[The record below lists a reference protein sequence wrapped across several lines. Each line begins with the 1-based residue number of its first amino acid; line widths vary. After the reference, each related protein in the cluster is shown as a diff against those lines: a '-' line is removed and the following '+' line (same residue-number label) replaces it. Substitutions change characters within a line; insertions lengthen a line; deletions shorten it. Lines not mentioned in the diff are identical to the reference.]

1 MPAGRIPGALASAD
15 SLGQVNTLIE
25 TMLAELQPRVSD
37 WYPDADGA
45 IRPDVD
51 EVDARASAHII
62 RVSVPRSGA
71 PPARLIVKAG
81 WGETM
86 PDSSDR
92 PRLVEITNLAD
103 RRRLELAALR
113 MIEARLV
120 EVGDPNLVAVRPLGL
135 LPESSAVVME
145 AFEGEPLHRHL
156 MRGPFQP
163 GATRRPTTLA
173 RTAGRWLR
181 ILHDTP
187 PTTQQV
193 RQAARSDLAA
203 AFASYGSFLAATRGT
218 NELDPLVAAGIDAVW
233 RLPDPL
239 PLVITHGDFAPRNI
253 LVDATGRLAVIDLLA
268 RWQAPAYEDVAAFLV
283 ALHTSRANA
292 VTRGVLF
299 GPTFE
304 RLEPAFLAG
313 YYGSEPVPRHAIG
326 VYELLLVLD
335 KWAARTS
342 RRTPR
347 GLRRVSERIL
357 DDHYLARSRLL
368 ARRLAEAA

>member
-1 MPAGRIPGALASAD
+1 VDAL
-15 SLGQVNTLIE
+15 VE
-25 TMLAELQPRVSD
+25 TILAELQSRVRD
-37 WYPDADGA
+37 WYPDADGT
-45 IRPDVD
+45 IKPDVD
-51 EVDARASAHII
+51 EVDARAFAYVI
-62 RVSVPRSGA
+62 RVSVPRTGA

-81 WGETM
+81 PGETV
-86 PDSSDR
+86 PDSNDR
-92 PRLVEITNLAD
+92 PRLVAITDMAD
-103 RRRLELAALR
+103 RRRLELEALR
-113 MIEARLV
+113 MVEARLE
-120 EVGDPNLVAVRPLGL
+120 EVGDPMLAAVRPLGL

-156 MRGPFQP
+156 MRGPFQR
-163 GATRRPTTLA
+163 GAARRPTTLA
-173 RTAGRWLR
+173 RAAGRWLR
-181 ILHDTP
+181 VLHDTP
-187 PTTQQV
+187 PSTQDV
-193 RQAARSDLAA
+193 RQAAPSDLAA
-203 AFASYGSFLAATRGT
+203 AFASYGSFLSAARGS
-218 NELDPLVAAGIDAVW
+218 NDLDPLVAVGIEAVS

-239 PLVITHGDFAPRNI
+239 PLAITHGDFAPRNI
-253 LVDATGRLAVIDLLA
+253 LVDATGRLAVIDLLG

-357 DDHYLARSRLL
+357 DRHYLARSRLL

>member
-1 MPAGRIPGALASAD
+1 VDA
-15 SLGQVNTLIE
+15 LIE
-25 TMLAELQPRVSD
+25 TILAELQPRVRE

-51 EVDARASAHII
+51 EVDARASAHVI
-62 RVSVPRSGA
+62 RVSVPRTWA

-81 WGETM
+81 PGERV
-86 PDSSDR
+86 PDNSDR
-92 PRLVEITNLAD
+92 PRLVAITDQAD
-103 RRRLELAALR
+103 RRRLELEALR
-113 MIEARLV
+113 MVEARLE
-120 EVGDPNLVAVRPLGL
+120 EVGDPKLVAVRPLGL

-156 MRGPFQP
+156 MRGPFQR
-163 GATRRPTTLA
+163 GAARRPTALA
-173 RTAGRWLR
+173 RAAGRWLR

-187 PTTQQV
+187 PSTQQV

-203 AFASYGSFLAATRGT
+203 AFASYGSFLAAARGS
-218 NELDPLVAAGIDAVW
+218 NELDPLVAAGIDAVS

-283 ALHTSRANA
+283 ALHMSRANA

-326 VYELLLVLD
+326 DYELLLVLD
-335 KWAARTS
+335 RWAARTS

-357 DDHYLARSRLL
+357 DGHYLARSRLL